1 MGSCVGLLH
10 NAGRVLLDFAYPP
23 YCVVCKADIEAVA
36 ILCAKCWLAIEKAKS
51 EHENSMSDHLL
62 CRSHIFKENIIL
74 GDFSGILQEA
84 IYALK
89 FHNQPRLG
97 HELGRRMALWRAE
110 HLASIDYLLPVP
122 LHPARLRERG
132 YNQSLQIA
140 SGLAAGLGVPIC
152 NGLLHRRK
160 NTRQQ
165 ALLSAEERGD
175 NLRGA
180 FSQVGQLP
188 VGARVGLVDDVLT
201 TGATLQ
207 ACAQALQTDRLS
219 SIVLAWAKGAS

>member
-1 MGSCVGLLH
+1 M
-10 NAGRVLLDFAYPP
+10 A
-23 YCVVCKADIEAVA
+23 
-36 ILCAKCWLAIEKAKS
+36 
-51 EHENSMSDHLL
+51 
-62 CRSHIFKENIIL
+62 
-74 GDFSGILQEA
+74 SG
-84 IYALK
+84 
-89 FHNQPRLG
+89 
-97 HELGRRMALWRAE
+97 

-122 LHPARLRERG
+122 FHPARLRERG
-132 YNQSLQIA
+132 YNQSLEIA
-140 SGLAAGLGVPIC
+140 SGLAVALAVPMC

-201 TGATLQ
+201 TGATLLT
-207 ACAQALQTDRLS
+207 CAQALQTYRLS
-219 SIVLAWAKGAS
+219 SIVLDRAKGAS